1 MMRRFLISASALLV
15 AGVACGQFKANQ
27 TSTAGVQTSTMV
39 TPATESLDSAKRID
53 RETAIE
59 MVKDKQAVYVDVRPK
74 AEYEAGHIAG
84 AINIPLGELLTRLK
98 DLPPKKYLI
107 TYCA

>member
-1 MMRRFLISASALLV
+1 MTRRFLITAASLLI
-15 AGVACGQFKANQ
+15 ASVACGQFKANQ
-27 TSTAGVQTSTMV
+27 TSTAGVQTAKV
-39 TPATESLDSAKRID
+39 AAPATDSLDSAKRID

-59 MVKDKQAVYVDVRPK
+59 MVKEGKAVYIDVRPK
-74 AEYEAGHIAG
+74 NEYEAGHIAG

-98 DLPPKKYLI
+98 DIPPKKYLI